1 MSAPLYNRDIL
12 ALAVA
17 TADYMPL
24 ADASHRVSK
33 RAPLCGSAIILDL
46 DTDDAGRVARVG
58 MHVEACALGQ
68 ASATLLARH
77 APGLGLADLRAA
89 RGAIAGWFAPTTR
102 TPSTPER
109 AFWHWPTVWAAT
121 PPVRWPPNSS
131 SPLWPTSTT
140 TNPAATC
147 WPS

>member
-17 TADYMPL
+17 TSEYLPI
-24 ADASHRVSK
+24 ADARHRVSK

-46 DTDDAGRVARVG
+46 DTDDAGRITRVG

-77 APGLGLADLRAA
+77 APGLGLAELRAA
-89 RGAIAGWFAPTTR
+89 RGAIAGWFAGEGAQPDWPGFDLLAAAQGYPAR
-102 TPSTPER
+102 HGAILLPFDAAIVALEER
-109 AFWHWPTVWAAT
+109 AAA
-121 PPVRWPPNSS
+121 
-131 SPLWPTSTT
+131 
-140 TNPAATC
+140 A
-147 WPS
+147 